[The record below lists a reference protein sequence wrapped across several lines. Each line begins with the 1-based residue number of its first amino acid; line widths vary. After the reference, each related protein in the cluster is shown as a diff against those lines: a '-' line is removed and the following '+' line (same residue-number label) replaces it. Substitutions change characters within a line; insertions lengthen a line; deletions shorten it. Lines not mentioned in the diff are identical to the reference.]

1 MPLRQL
7 RLYSFAPTRK
17 QRHELTRARNR
28 RLPVCSVKRG
38 PHRRWLR
45 IRLPGNFRRR
55 FPFEQQSNKLLFSR
69 RQGRGKHPRI
79 EWVGRAGDIRI
90 VVPLL
95 PEQRTY
101 EGNSNSGPHRKQCN
115 DRGIACEVCRLNSR
129 NKTNRDCHEHRT
141 GKHVALSPTK
151 GAETAKRRGH
161 SQHEIDQ
168 RN

>member
-17 QRHELTRARNR
+17 QRHQLTRARNR
-28 RLPVCSVKRG
+28 RLPICSVKRCS
-38 PHRRWLR
+38 HRRWLR

-69 RQGRGKHPRI
+69 RQRGRKRSRI

-95 PEQRTY
+95 PEQRAY
-101 EGNSNSGPHRKQCN
+101 EGSNSGPYRQRRN
-115 DRGIACEVCRLNSR
+115 DRGIVCEVCHLNSG
-129 NKTNRDCHEHRT
+129 NKANGNCYEHRT
-141 GKHVALSPTK
+141 GEHVALSPTK
-151 GAETAKRRGH
+151 GAGTAKQRDR
-161 SQHEIDQ
+161 SQYEIDQ